1 MMRLMTGMTGMA
13 LMMAVMMRMMMAAI
27 AMKLAMVMMMMGIAW
42 EGAAHVFGIA
52 LDSDR
57 NPFPSSDHPEVAGNI
72 IS

>member
-1 MMRLMTGMTGMA
+1 MMRLMTGMA
-13 LMMAVMMRMMMAAI
+13 LMMAVMMRMMMAV
-27 AMKLAMVMMMMGIAW
+27 VMMMMGIAW
-42 EGAAHVFGIA
+42 KGAAHVFGIA

>member
-1 MMRLMTGMTGMA
+1 MMRLMTGMAM
-13 LMMAVMMRMMMAAI
+13 MMAVMMRMMMAAI

-57 NPFPSSDHPEVAGNI
+57 NPLPSSDQ
-72 IS
+72 